1 MQAEP
6 TFRAQLW
13 RTVRTL
19 AVAFLLISG
28 IGALFDERGLGR
40 GILHN
45 PDMKP
50 QMESKTKF
58 EDVKGVD
65 EAKVCVWL
73 TAQEESK
80 TPPTSEASQ
89 LCCMVLDRLPADPC
103 LRRLFCVGQCP
114 KSPASLTWT
123 WRITQYAYMQA
134 CNVALWTNSG
144 LSLSAIAAVEGLA
157 CSPQSVWSSARSV
170 RVYMQIVS

>member
-1 MQAEP
+1 MSLTSPVKSLVGPVFALYVSHSIGACKVDVCCHLFAGVAGASSGAAATELGSSKNPIYMMQAEP

-65 EAKVCVWL
+65 EAKV
-73 TAQEESK
+73 
-80 TPPTSEASQ
+80 PTKPLIAGLVPSECAY
-89 LCCMVLDRLPADPC
+89 
-103 LRRLFCVGQCP
+103 
-114 KSPASLTWT
+114 SL
-123 WRITQYAYMQA
+123 
-134 CNVALWTNSG
+134 
-144 LSLSAIAAVEGLA
+144 
-157 CSPQSVWSSARSV
+157 
-170 RVYMQIVS
+170 